1 MRCPS
6 SRTSSAC
13 GCKALLHAAVVV
25 LVACGGKP
33 ASNGTAPVVV
43 AADAVVVDSS
53 VVDAAIDPG
62 PPVPTK
68 PAALQAWLV
77 AGHYKVWPHESR
89 RHESTG
95 PHPEEVLT
103 FVSPALHGTL
113 SSGGPHAPG
122 AAAVKEL
129 YKQGAHTG
137 WAVSVK
143 VDADSNEGRGWYWYE
158 VFSTKPGAK
167 PAYEGLGKELCRDC
181 HTESGIDQVLI
192 PFPLQ

>member
-6 SRTSSAC
+6 SRTSSAYVC
-13 GCKALLHAAVVV
+13 SLVV
-25 LVACGGKP
+25 LACG
-33 ASNGTAPVVV
+33 SSAPPVTGHRS
-43 AADAVVVDSS
+43 AARTADAAIPI
-53 VVDAAIDPG
+53 DAAIDPS
-62 PPVPTK
+62 PPAPTE

-77 AGHYKVWPHESR
+77 AGHYKAWPHESK

-103 FVSPALHGTL
+103 FVSPALHATL

-143 VDADSNEGRGWYWYE
+143 VEADSNEGRGWYWYE
-158 VFSTKPGAK
+158 VFSTQSDAKPG
-167 PAYEGLGKELCRDC
+167 YEGLGKELCRDC